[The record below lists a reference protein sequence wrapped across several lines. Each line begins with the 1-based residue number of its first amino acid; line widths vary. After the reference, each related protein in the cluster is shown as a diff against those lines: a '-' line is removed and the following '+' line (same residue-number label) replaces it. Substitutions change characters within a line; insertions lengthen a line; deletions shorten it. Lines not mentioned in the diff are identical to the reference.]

1 VFAVAEV
8 KLPTQLTVFRIAL
21 VPVFFVLVAI
31 VRPPEIGW
39 AVIVF
44 AVAAASDWWDG
55 YMARAMNLTSSLGAF
70 LDPLADKLLTGAA
83 FVAFAWSGYIP
94 WWMVAIILARDVFL
108 TALRP
113 FADSVGLP
121 LKTSYFAKVK
131 TFAQMTF
138 ILLVLAAL
146 LVQGMDASSILGNL
160 GREFFEIGA
169 PLWLMGVVTLL
180 TFVSAVL
187 YGYDNA
193 PALREARALFRRAE
207 HESV

>member
-1 VFAVAEV
+1 V
-8 KLPTQLTVFRIAL
+8 KLPTQLTVLRIAL

-39 AVIVF
+39 AVLVF

-55 YMARAMNLTSSLGAF
+55 YMARAMNLTSPLGAF

-83 FVAFAWSGYIP
+83 FVAFAWIGCIP
-94 WWMVAIILARDVFL
+94 WWMVAIVLARDLFL
-108 TALRP
+108 TVLRP

-121 LKTSYFAKVK
+121 FKTSYFAKVK

-146 LVQGMDASSILGNL
+146 LAQSMNVSSILGGL
-160 GREFFEIGA
+160 GREFFESGA
-169 PLWLMGVVTLL
+169 PFWLMGLVTLL
-180 TFVSAVL
+180 TIVSAVL
-187 YGYDNA
+187 YGYENA

>member
-1 VFAVAEV
+1 M
-8 KLPTQLTVFRIAL
+8 KLPTQLTVLRIAL
-21 VPVFFVLVAI
+21 VPVFFVLVAL

-39 AVIVF
+39 AVLVF

-55 YMARAMNLTSSLGAF
+55 YMARAMGLVSPLGAF

-94 WWMVAIILARDVFL
+94 WWMVAIVLARDVFL
-108 TALRP
+108 TLLRH
-113 FADSVGLP
+113 FADTIGLP
-121 LKTSYFAKVK
+121 VKTSFFAKVK

-146 LVQGMDASSILGNL
+146 LAEGMTTSTLLGVL
-160 GREFFEIGA
+160 GREFFTSGL
-169 PLWLMGVVTLL
+169 PVWLMGVVTLL
-180 TFVSAVL
+180 TFTSALL

-193 PALREARALFRRAE
+193 PALRGARSLFRRAE